1 LFRGAHPKYPKDKRP
16 ALPGRQGE
24 ARRLEIRRTHRA
36 NKIRV
41 LLADDEPMVRR
52 GLRMRLELE
61 PDVEV
66 VGEAED
72 GSQALAE
79 AKTLRPDAVLM
90 DVRMPVMDGAEAT
103 AALRRALPG
112 CAVVV
117 LSIYDDDATRTR
129 VRSAGAAAFVPK
141 HRAEE
146 ALLAALRGVTAARK

>member
-1 LFRGAHPKYPKDKRP
+1 MK
-16 ALPGRQGE
+16 
-24 ARRLEIRRTHRA
+24 IRRKRRTS
-36 NKIRV
+36 KIRV

-66 VGEAED
+66 VGEARD

-90 DVRMPVMDGAEAT
+90 DVRMPVMDGVEAT
-103 AALRRALPG
+103 VALRRALPD
-112 CAVVV
+112 CAVIV
-117 LSIYDDDATRTR
+117 LSIYDDAATRSR

-141 HRAEE
+141 HQAEE
-146 ALLAALRGVTAARK
+146 ELLAAIRRATVSARKLRGLGG

>member
-1 LFRGAHPKYPKDKRP
+1 ME
-16 ALPGRQGE
+16 GRT
-24 ARRLEIRRTHRA
+24 RRA

-61 PDVEV
+61 SDVEV
-66 VGEAED
+66 VGGAEN
-72 GSQALAE
+72 GLQALAE

-90 DVRMPVMDGAEAT
+90 DVRMPVMDGVQAT

-117 LSIYDDDATRTR
+117 LSIYDDDATRSG

-146 ALLAALRGVTAARK
+146 TLLTAVRRATAARK